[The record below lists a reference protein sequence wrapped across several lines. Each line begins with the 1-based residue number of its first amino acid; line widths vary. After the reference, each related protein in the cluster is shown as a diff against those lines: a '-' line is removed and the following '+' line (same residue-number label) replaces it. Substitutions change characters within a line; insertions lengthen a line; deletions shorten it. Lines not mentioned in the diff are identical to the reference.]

1 MLASA
6 TLATVLILSAISRGF
21 AQAPPDPQMLLNLD
35 LFAAPGGGSD
45 TSEQSDGRPESL
57 VEQIRTL
64 RALGFLGGRR
74 NYGAASDSTQP
85 PPNPYASPAPPY
97 GDQAEPVE

>member
-6 TLATVLILSAISRGF
+6 TLATVLLLSASSRGF

-35 LFAAPGGGSD
+35 LFAASGGGSGAN
-45 TSEQSDGRPESL
+45 EQSAGRPESL

-74 NYGAASDSTQP
+74 NHYAASDSNQP
-85 PPNPYASPAPPY
+85 PPNPYATPAPPS

>member
-6 TLATVLILSAISRGF
+6 TLATVFILSAISRGF

-35 LFAAPGGGSD
+35 LFAASGGDSGA
-45 TSEQSDGRPESL
+45 SEQSAGRPESL

-74 NYGAASDSTQP
+74 NYGAASDASQP
-85 PPNPYASPAPPY
+85 SPNPYASPAPSY